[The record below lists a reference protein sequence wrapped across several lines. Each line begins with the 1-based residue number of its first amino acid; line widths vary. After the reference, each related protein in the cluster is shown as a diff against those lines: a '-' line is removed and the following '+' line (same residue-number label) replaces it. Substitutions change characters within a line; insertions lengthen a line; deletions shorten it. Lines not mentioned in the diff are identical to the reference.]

1 MNSNWKRREFLKKT
15 SAATLAALA
24 AGAPVAGL
32 LNGCCGWKVTWRINA
47 NINFC
52 KFEAWRH

>member
-1 MNSNWKRREFLKKT
+1 MKATWNRREFLKRS

-32 LNGCCGWKVTWRINA
+32 LDGCRTRPDLKPSADAVILLWMAG
-47 NINFC
+47 
-52 KFEAWRH
+52 